1 MKMIKKDEGFRSTPT
16 NGGIGT
22 HDVGDDQTTDFLGI
36 GTHDGEFTGFI

>member
-16 NGGIGT
+16 NE
-22 HDVGDDQTTDFLGI
+22 GI